1 MLFFK
6 RSLKKKILATDGYVE
21 EPLETR
27 IHMADRLGSNVER
40 NTFAAFFIFQDHS
53 PKYTPGDS
61 GSLRKA
67 HEIRSLNLSC
77 FAGDDVRSE
86 ERRNHYG
93 IQNRH

>member
-1 MLFFK
+1 MLSFK

-27 IHMADRLGSNVER
+27 IHMADRLGSNVE
-40 NTFAAFFIFQDHS
+40 T
-53 PKYTPGDS
+53 KYICCVFLFT
-61 GSLRKA
+61 
-67 HEIRSLNLSC
+67 
-77 FAGDDVRSE
+77 GDDVRSE